1 VKKDIRKEMSSR
13 RKKLSKAD
21 FWRLNDGI
29 LEEIKKIDWTIYH
42 YVHLF
47 LPIKENN
54 EVDTFEILSFF
65 KNSYPQLKVVVPRT
79 HFADL
84 SMVHVEFDHM
94 HTVLRKNVYNIPEPV
109 YGKIVPIDLIDVVL
123 VPLLAF
129 DTDGHRIGYG
139 GGFYDRFLKNCKSQS
154 LKIGLSLF
162 GPEEKLFIPDLY
174 DVKLTHCITPQKT
187 YTF

>member
-1 VKKDIRKEMSSR
+1 MSSK
-13 RKKLSKAD
+13 RKKLSKAE

-29 LEEIKKIDWTIYH
+29 LEEIKKMDWTKYH

-65 KNSYPQLKVVVPRT
+65 KNNYPQLKIVVPRT
-79 HFADL
+79 NFDDL
-84 SMVHVEFDHM
+84 SMEHVEFDHL
-94 HTVLRKNVYNIPEPV
+94 HTVLRKNVYHIPEPV
-109 YGKIVPIDLIDVVL
+109 YGRTVPIELIDVIL

-162 GPEEKLFIPDLY
+162 GPEDKLFIAGLY

-187 YTF
+187 FTF